1 MISLFSSLS
10 SFRLLPLNERFVCRG
25 KDYARDRSLNALLK
39 NSLFLTFR
47 ENKNVPSFSSN
58 LFIQKR
64 DSFFL
69 SDSMDSLS
77 ISVHVS
83 LARVFAREVN
93 VCISA
98 LSYRLFLQEAR
109 ALFLF
114 FEEDSAENI

>member
-1 MISLFSSLS
+1 MS
-10 SFRLLPLNERFVCRG
+10 RG

-47 ENKNVPSFSSN
+47 ENKNVPSLSN

>member
-1 MISLFSSLS
+1 M
-10 SFRLLPLNERFVCRG
+10 CRG

>member
-1 MISLFSSLS
+1 
-10 SFRLLPLNERFVCRG
+10 
-25 KDYARDRSLNALLK
+25 
-39 NSLFLTFR
+39 
-47 ENKNVPSFSSN
+47 
-58 LFIQKR
+58 
-64 DSFFL
+64 
-69 SDSMDSLS
+69 MDSLS